1 MKLEEIAERIVQ
13 GGKRNSALTGAG
25 ISVESG
31 VMPFRGKGGLWEKV
45 DPMEVAHIDA
55 FRRDPSRYWTF
66 RGPFIRDLKTIKPNE
81 GHTTLAKMEEKE
93 LLGAVITQNIDGLH
107 QLAGSRKVVEFHGNV
122 RTLSCVQCR
131 RTVSS
136 DEAPLEEIPPRC
148 GCGGVLRPD
157 VVMFGEAI
165 PPSAILESE
174 RIAADCAVML
184 VVGTSGIVQPAAS
197 IPLIARRAGA
207 LIVEINPEAT
217 PLTDCVSDVFLQG
230 KSGEV
235 LPKLYEAILDR
246 LPGK

>member
-1 MKLEEIAERIVQ
+1 MNLEDIAGRIVR
-13 GGKRNSALTGAG
+13 GGTRNCAVTGAG

-55 FRRDPSRYWTF
+55 FRRDPSRYWSV
-66 RGPFIRDLKTIKPNE
+66 RGPFIKDLKNIKPNE
-81 GHTTLAKMEEKE
+81 GHVALAKMEEKE
-93 LLGAVITQNIDGLH
+93 LLGAIITQNIDGLH
-107 QLAGSRKVVEFHGNV
+107 HAAGSRKIVEFHGNV

-131 RTVSS
+131 KSVAS
-136 DEAPLEEIPPRC
+136 DDAPLDDLPPHC

-165 PPSAILESE
+165 PPHALLESE
-174 RIAADCAVML
+174 RLAENCAVML

-197 IPLIARRAGA
+197 LPLIAKRAGA
-207 LIVEINPEAT
+207 FIVEINPEET
-217 PLTDCVSDVFLQG
+217 PLTEYASDVFLQG

-235 LPKLYEAILDR
+235 LPALYEVILKRMAGD
-246 LPGK
+246 